1 MNQKNKVQITV
12 DLENYQEARLDK
24 WLSLNLENISR
35 TQITDLIDRGLILV
49 NSKNEKTSYK
59 VKINDKIEI
68 TLPDLVTTELK
79 PAEIDLEILFQDDDL
94 LVVNKPSGLVVHPAA
109 GHQDDT
115 LVNAL
120 LFHVDH
126 LSMKNEKRPG
136 IVHRIDKETSGL
148 LVVAKND
155 YTHEKLSEQFK
166 KKTTHRIYYAV
177 VEGKLRQAQGT
188 VQSYLARHVNDRK
201 KYSSLRENGK
211 IIQKWRGDI
220 DHAKWAITH
229 YQCLQSVDQQKH
241 LVRLQLETGR
251 THQIRIHLSEQGL
264 VIVGDLLYGYNSK
277 KYQAEDLKRFYL
289 HAAELGFAHPRTQQN
304 MMFKTPWP
312 SEDLIRLKNWG
323 FDVDL

>member
-177 VEGKLRQAQGT
+177 VEGKLRHSKL
-188 VQSYLARHVNDRK
+188 VLAV
-201 KYSSLRENGK
+201 
-211 IIQKWRGDI
+211 
-220 DHAKWAITH
+220 
-229 YQCLQSVDQQKH
+229 LQEFESD
-241 LVRLQLETGR
+241 
-251 THQIRIHLSEQGL
+251 
-264 VIVGDLLYGYNSK
+264 
-277 KYQAEDLKRFYL
+277 
-289 HAAELGFAHPRTQQN
+289 
-304 MMFKTPWP
+304 
-312 SEDLIRLKNWG
+312 
-323 FDVDL
+323 